1 MNSRS
6 RILFLIMSTAF
17 ILSALGLILGML
29 YDLYLVFLRHTPLE
43 IVMGR
48 SIPYYK
54 TIGGFGI
61 LGMVC
66 FFLVLLSEITSKGN
80 RKPRE

>member
-1 MNSRS
+1 MNPRT

-17 ILSALGLILGML
+17 ILSALGLILGMV
-29 YDLYLVFLRHTPLE
+29 YDLYVVFLRHTPLE
-43 IVMGR
+43 TVMGH

-54 TIGGFGI
+54 TVGGFGI